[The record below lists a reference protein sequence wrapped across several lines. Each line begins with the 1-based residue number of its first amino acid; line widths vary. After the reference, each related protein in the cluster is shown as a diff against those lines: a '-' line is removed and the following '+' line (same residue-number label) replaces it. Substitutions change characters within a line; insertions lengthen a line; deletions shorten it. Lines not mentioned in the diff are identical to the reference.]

1 MKKFLLIFI
10 GVLLATQNSAVSAVS
25 IKKAA
30 PVATKQASK
39 IDASASLLPSVLN
52 LVGSVT
58 QLTQQQ
64 RQLSEECVPTSL
76 EVNWVNDMVKEWAKT
91 GAAHS
96 DNVFEKLDSGA
107 EACGESDSYSA
118 SVKDYGD
125 DATDGDICYDT
136 FKDEGMVWDG
146 FPKAAKASYCKDDPS
161 GTCSSKNKVHVSNIY
176 DIFDIVDFDDVDYT
190 RDEATMSAKLKEKM
204 EKCAP
209 ARIKAKKAELGMK
222 FVSDTVGSLG
232 KGTNTSSIMQAVT
245 NVAGSTG
252 NGAGGMLQSLGGVA
266 TMLMG
271 NQN

>member
-10 GVLLATQNSAVSAVS
+10 GVLLVTQNSAVSAVS

-64 RQLSEECVPTSL
+64 RQLSEECVPTSS
-76 EVNWVNDMVKEWAKT
+76 EINWVNDMVKEWAKT
-91 GAAHS
+91 GAANR
-96 DNVFEKLDSGA
+96 DNVFDKLDSGA
-107 EACGESDSYSA
+107 EACDGSDKYSS
-118 SVKDYGD
+118 SVEDYGD
-125 DATDGDICYDT
+125 DAESGDICYDT

-146 FPKAAKASYCKDDPS
+146 FPKAAKASYCKDNPG
-161 GTCSSKNKVHVSNIY
+161 GTCSAKNKVHVSNIY
-176 DIFDIVDFDDVDYT
+176 DIFDIVDFDDADYT
-190 RDEATMSAKLKEKM
+190 KDEAKMAAKLNEKM

-209 ARIKAKKAELGMK
+209 AKIKAKKAELGMQ
-222 FVSDTVGSLG
+222 FVSDTVGNLG
-232 KGTNTSSIMQAVT
+232 KGANTSSIMQAVT